1 MARNNEKCVKCQIN
15 TVVPGFWQ
23 EKGKTWKMRYTHL
36 RTWNMA
42 RYSEKLKKR
51 EIQPVGT
58 GIRQEN

>member
-42 RYSEKLKKR
+42 RYSGKLKKNDKY
-51 EIQPVGT
+51 T
-58 GIRQEN
+58 L